1 MINDDE
7 INEFSPAEGGDDS
20 VKEFNPYSEF
30 LNDDE
35 PSETSVASET
45 GGEEHLTTESD
56 IELPDF
62 LRTTAD
68 VNEFQKT
75 VEENPSV
82 SNDVKNAPTAPLK
95 NETEAEV

>member
-1 MINDDE
+1 MNQNFLTFILMKKIKGENSMINDDE

-62 LRTTAD
+62 LRTR
-68 VNEFQKT
+68 K
-75 VEENPSV
+75 
-82 SNDVKNAPTAPLK
+82 L
-95 NETEAEV
+95 